1 MTHKR
6 NVESDSYRESIKNIN
21 TNIKETNRKKK
32 LLGAKLQKIAV
43 RYEGVSRSYGSD
55 LDALDAFMNR
65 QSYQGFSGKGK
76 NKKLKFESTGDQLK
90 LHGHVIA
97 SHTPKGLS
105 ITNAKHDT
113 PLTYSV
119 FRDLGIKVDRLPEG
133 KVQLHDKVIDA
144 LGGENVLVP
153 YSVITGEAYVK
164 NPNAPK
170 PKQNRTVTE
179 QNQFRVNVT
188 KNQARSQGRTQLP
201 FSEYDV
207 LPGEQET
214 INKLTGIKS
223 KIPEGQIANEAHHLL
238 PVKFFPGLKTNPA
251 NGIMLTRQ
259 QHKEV
264 HDLNKGLFSRT
275 SKLKQKLA
283 ERYRAFTNTSSFVG
297 NMRYD
302 QDEQEMTGILSGKH
316 YKWCGV
322 PERTFDAFQGAG
334 SAGAFFNRNVKGQF
348 DCSSGGILTE
358 GQSRISKLKQRVALI
373 EPLVKKKKKGR
384 VIKKVSPRV
393 AMQDEISKETI
404 RRAKNNKEIPEL
416 GLGEGRTYIADIDR
430 FLDAFKPED
439 ADFLNKRYPG
449 KGKFLAIIS
458 TTTNIDDIDSLEPYH
473 ARLREKGIEALTG
486 FYRNTQTGK
495 LEFDS
500 SYAKRFNSLDEID
513 PELQVPTE
521 KSPTGQE
528 SALVITP
535 DNKAT
540 LYFNKK
546 YDAKQVLP

>member
-6 NVESDSYRESIKNIN
+6 NVESDSYIESIKNIN

-32 LLGAKLQKIAV
+32 LLGAKLQKLA
-43 RYEGVSRSYGSD
+43 
-55 LDALDAFMNR
+55 
-65 QSYQGFSGKGK
+65 GFGRPP
-76 NKKLKFESTGDQLK
+76 Q
-90 LHGHVIA
+90 
-97 SHTPKGLS
+97 
-105 ITNAKHDT
+105 
-113 PLTYSV
+113 
-119 FRDLGIKVDRLPEG
+119 R
-133 KVQLHDKVIDA
+133 VIDA
-144 LGGENVLVP
+144 FKSGQPAETKTFKTDGKKLFFGGHEVARHTKGGIEVSYAGHNTSMTSATIRALGVDTRKVKGITTINGKKIDPESTDFYFVP
-153 YSVITGEAYVK
+153 KKNISKGTFVI
-164 NPNAPK
+164 NPNAK
-170 PKQNRTVTE
+170 PKTDFRQTVDSQE
-179 QNQFRVNVT
+179 KFRRNVRKEFAGDAKKVPLDPT
-188 KNQARSQGRTQLP
+188 AIQPEDQK
-201 FSEYDV
+201 V
-207 LPGEQET
+207 
-214 INKLTGIKS
+214 INEITGIKS
-223 KIPEGQIANEAHHLL
+223 NIPRKTLGADTHHIFPKSRL
-238 PVKFFPGLKTNPA
+238 PGLKENTF
-251 NGIMLTRQ
+251 NGIPLSKTN
-259 QHKEV
+259 HKEI

-275 SKLKQKLA
+275 SKLKQRLA

-302 QDEQEMTGILSGKH
+302 QDEQSMTGILSGKH

-458 TTTNIDDIDSLEPYH
+458 TTTNINDIDSLEPYH

>member
-6 NVESDSYRESIKNIN
+6 NVESDSYIESIKNIN

-153 YSVITGEAYVK
+153 YSIITGEAYVK

-207 LPGEQET
+207 LPSEQET

-316 YKWCGV
+316 YK
-322 PERTFDAFQGAG
+322 
-334 SAGAFFNRNVKGQF
+334 
-348 DCSSGGILTE
+348 
-358 GQSRISKLKQRVALI
+358 
-373 EPLVKKKKKGR
+373 
-384 VIKKVSPRV
+384 
-393 AMQDEISKETI
+393 
-404 RRAKNNKEIPEL
+404 
-416 GLGEGRTYIADIDR
+416 
-430 FLDAFKPED
+430 
-439 ADFLNKRYPG
+439 
-449 KGKFLAIIS
+449 
-458 TTTNIDDIDSLEPYH
+458 
-473 ARLREKGIEALTG
+473 
-486 FYRNTQTGK
+486 
-495 LEFDS
+495 
-500 SYAKRFNSLDEID
+500 
-513 PELQVPTE
+513 
-521 KSPTGQE
+521 
-528 SALVITP
+528 
-535 DNKAT
+535 
-540 LYFNKK
+540 
-546 YDAKQVLP
+546 